1 MRYAEISALPG
12 TPEEAKA
19 TIVNLITMYSSKG
32 ETKVPMQEVLATLR
46 NEGYDLTPRMIMD
59 VLQDNEMVQKSTKD
73 TIHLSGDE
81 ADMGMIPDHKKES
94 SKKHVEKMARQSM
107 KKSRKP

>member
-12 TPEEAKA
+12 TPEEAKNSV
-19 TIVNLITMYSSKG
+19 INIITMYSSKG
-32 ETKVPMQEVLATLR
+32 KTKVPMQEVLATLR

-59 VLQDNEMVQKSTKD
+59 VLQDNELVRKSTKD
-73 TIHLSGDE
+73 TIHLAGDE
-81 ADMGMIPDHKKES
+81 ADMGMVADQEKEN
-94 SKKHVEKMARQSM
+94 SKKHVEKMAKQTM